1 MSRIPATGRRPRF
14 PNPFIVLYNGR
25 LTQVIPYTTED
36 PLRGGDMPEKYKEE
50 IEEIL
55 RRTGEDAPAPH
66 AREAEK
72 RPVDL
77 AQPLHPAHRPSRGSV
92 WRWPA
97 LSPGKILLAGLVLLL
112 VGAFWKGVLVW
123 VGLVLLVLAY
133 LLFFVTPRSISYE
146 KRWRGRAVE
155 ERDSEWWWRFKRW
168 FRG

>member
-1 MSRIPATGRRPRF
+1 
-14 PNPFIVLYNGR
+14 
-25 LTQVIPYTTED
+25 
-36 PLRGGDMPEKYKEE
+36 MPEKYKEE

-55 RRTGEDAPAPH
+55 RRTDEMAPAPT

-72 RPVDL
+72 RPVEL
-77 AQPLHPAHRPSRGSV
+77 AQHPHPTHRPSRGSV
-92 WRWPA
+92 RRWPA

-112 VGAFWKGVLVW
+112 VGAFWKGVLIW

-155 ERDSEWWWRFKRW
+155 DQTSVWRRLKGW
-168 FRG
+168 FQG

>member
-1 MSRIPATGRRPRF
+1 
-14 PNPFIVLYNGR
+14 
-25 LTQVIPYTTED
+25 
-36 PLRGGDMPEKYKEE
+36 MPEKYKEE

-55 RRTGEDAPAPH
+55 RRTDEVPPAPH

-77 AQPLHPAHRPSRGSV
+77 AQPPHPAHRPSRGSV

-112 VGAFWKGVLVW
+112 VGAFWKGLLIW
-123 VGLVLLVLAY
+123 VGLVVLVLAY
-133 LLFFVTPRSISYE
+133 LLFFVKPQSTSDE

-155 ERDSEWWWRFKRW
+155 ERTSVWRWLKSW
-168 FRG
+168 FQG

>member
-1 MSRIPATGRRPRF
+1 
-14 PNPFIVLYNGR
+14 
-25 LTQVIPYTTED
+25 
-36 PLRGGDMPEKYKEE
+36 MPEKYKEE

-55 RRTGEDAPAPH
+55 RRTGEEAPAPP

-77 AQPLHPAHRPSRGSV
+77 AQPAYTDRRSHRPSRGSAR
-92 WRWPA
+92 RWPA

-112 VGAFWKGVLVW
+112 VGAFWKGFLVW

-133 LLFFVTPRSISYE
+133 LLFFVKPQPSPYD

-155 ERDSEWWWRFKRW
+155 DRSSVWQRLKSW
-168 FRG
+168 FQG